1 MKESEMTDRPSLLFV
16 DDEERIV
23 KLLKVMFRSSYD
35 VHTATSGREAL
46 AILEAHRID
55 VIVSDQRMPE
65 MVGIELLSQVCRRW
79 PNTVRILLTG
89 YSDLVAI
96 IGAVNEGE
104 VFRFLN
110 KPWNQDELRQVIAEA
125 AEIARAAP
133 AAAEKAEA
141 VLTPPLGVATKLL
154 AIDGVAS
161 DRQEML
167 EMFTRDYSILT
178 ASTMEEALEILQQEE
193 IGVIVTNSEVD
204 GVDVTDMLA
213 QVARIDPSITVV
225 ATTSAPDADTIV
237 KLINQGQIYRFAIK
251 PLSPNV
257 FRLAVS
263 AAIREHRRRLVDPR
277 FARQAVPKPA
287 VAEGSGGLL
296 DNIVRSLGRFTKVS

>member
-1 MKESEMTDRPSLLFV
+1 MSDTPSLLFV

-23 KLLKVMFRSSYD
+23 KLLKVMFRSTYE
-35 VHTATSGREAL
+35 VHTAVSGRDAL
-46 AILEAHRID
+46 AILENHHID

-65 MVGIELLSQVCRRW
+65 MVGIELLSQVCKRW

-110 KPWNQDELRQVIAEA
+110 KPWNHDELRQVIAEA
-125 AEIARAAP
+125 VEIARSATAADDPTGEDAVP
-133 AAAEKAEA
+133 A
-141 VLTPPLGVATKLL
+141 PPLGVATKLL
-154 AIDGVAS
+154 AIDGVAA
-161 DRQEML
+161 DRQEVV
-167 EMFTRDYSILT
+167 EMFTRDYNILT
-178 ASTMEEALEILQQEE
+178 ASTIEEALEILQQEE
-193 IGVIVTNSEVD
+193 VGVIVTNSEVG
-204 GVDVTDMLA
+204 GVDATEMLA
-213 QVARIDPSITVV
+213 KICEIDPSITVV
-225 ATTSAPDADTIV
+225 ATTANPDADTIV

-277 FARQAVPKPA
+277 FARQPRVMTAA
-287 VAEGSGGLL
+287 AAAAERTGLL
-296 DNIVRSLGRFTKVS
+296 DNIVRSLGRFTKVR

>member
-1 MKESEMTDRPSLLFV
+1 MSDMPSLLFV

-23 KLLKVMFRSSYD
+23 KLLKVMFRSTYQ

-46 AILEAHRID
+46 AILESHPID
-55 VIVSDQRMPE
+55 VIISDQRMPE
-65 MVGIELLSQVCRRW
+65 MVGIELLAQVCKRW
-79 PNTVRILLTG
+79 PRTVRILLTG

-133 AAAEKAEA
+133 AANDRGDA
-141 VLTPPLGVATKLL
+141 VQMPPLGVATKLL

-161 DRQEML
+161 NRQEVV
-167 EMFTRDYSILT
+167 EMFTRDYNILT
-178 ASTMEEALEILQQEE
+178 ASSVDEALEILAQEE
-193 IGVIVTNSEVD
+193 VGVVVTNSEVG
-204 GVDVTDMLA
+204 GVDATEMLA
-213 QVARIDPSITVV
+213 KIAKINPSITVV
-225 ATTSAPDADTIV
+225 ATTANPDADTIV
-237 KLINQGQIYRFAIK
+237 RLINQGQIYRFAIK
-251 PLSPNV
+251 PLTPNV

-277 FARQAVPKPA
+277 FAPQPRPA
-287 VAEGSGGLL
+287 AAAAAEGGGIFE
-296 DNIVRSLGRFTKVS
+296 NIVRSLSRFTKVG

>member
-1 MKESEMTDRPSLLFV
+1 MTDRPSLLFV

-35 VHTATSGREAL
+35 VYTATGGREAL

-65 MVGIELLSQVCRRW
+65 MVGIELLSQVCKRW

-133 AAAEKAEA
+133 AAEEAEA

-154 AIDGVAS
+154 AIDGLAS

-178 ASTMEEALEILQQEE
+178 ASTMEEALEILEQEE

-225 ATTSAPDADTIV
+225 ATTSSPDADTIV

-277 FARQAVPKPA
+277 FARQPA
-287 VAEGSGGLL
+287 LPRQVEAATSEGGGLL